1 MQARGSELGQVV
13 VRMLEAELV
22 DQGWAAVRELGVERG
37 VGAAYGMALEFAA
50 VPLLRSYSCTSRS
63 C

>member
-1 MQARGSELGQVV
+1 MRGLELGQVV
-13 VRMLEAELV
+13 VETLGVELV

-37 VGAAYGMALEFAA
+37 VGAVYGMAAELAA
-50 VPLLRSYSCTSRS
+50 VPLPRSYSCTSQS